1 MTPARIAE
9 ANEAYNLLEG
19 TGLSLLDLVRTGM
32 AMHKART
39 ESVPFL
45 DLFNQFLD
53 AKAARDPQY
62 LKELRL
68 TRDRFPQLHPML
80 ASDITARTLDQILKK
95 LSDGARNPVMRYL
108 RAVFNF
114 GLKRNY
120 LSENPINRL
129 DFAHRPRREVEIIP
143 NSQVS
148 KMLHHALSHD
158 LPLLPYLVLGFFC
171 GIRPDGEIQEMIWSD
186 IDLTDRIVVIRPE
199 VSKTR
204 RRRFPDLSENA
215 RGSLLAYH
223 DLGGSGNGK
232 IVTYNESEL
241 RYHRTKNWQAAGIKK
256 WIPSGMRHTYCS
268 NWLAVHKDINKLV
281 LQSGHDSVDTMFR
294 HYHRGS
300 QEAEALAFW
309 ALMPPQTETK
319 IIRLPA

>member
-1 MTPARIAE
+1 MVSVE
-9 ANEAYNLLEG
+9 EGEG
-19 TGLSLLDLVRTGM
+19 TVTAKIIDLGLAKPASDAPPEAAISTPGAFAGTPEFASPEQFAGALVR
-32 AMHKART
+32 ACRKHPLPLRALELRPK
-39 ESVPFL
+39 S
-45 DLFNQFLD
+45 
-53 AKAARDPQY
+53 
-62 LKELRL
+62 ELRL

-215 RGSLLAYH
+215 KGWLVAYH
-223 DLGGSGNGK
+223 DLGGSGTGK

-256 WIPSGMRHTYCS
+256 WIPSGMRHT
-268 NWLAVHKDINKLV
+268 
-281 LQSGHDSVDTMFR
+281 
-294 HYHRGS
+294 
-300 QEAEALAFW
+300 
-309 ALMPPQTETK
+309 
-319 IIRLPA
+319 